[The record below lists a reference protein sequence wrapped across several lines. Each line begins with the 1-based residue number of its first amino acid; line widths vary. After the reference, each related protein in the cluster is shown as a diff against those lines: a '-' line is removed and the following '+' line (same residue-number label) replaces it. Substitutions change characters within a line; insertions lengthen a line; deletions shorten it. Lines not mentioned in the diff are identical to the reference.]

1 VGSVAAIENG
11 TETVDRD
18 AIQEETRMTVHLEET
33 ETSSM
38 TGEAEA
44 EVVDVEIGAAMAD
57 SGAETR
63 SVREARALRPRRRNR
78 HQI

>member
-1 VGSVAAIENG
+1 VGSVAAIGNG

-18 AIQEETRMTVHLEET
+18 AIQEETRMTVHLGGT
-33 ETSSM
+33 ETSST

-44 EVVDVEIGAAMAD
+44 EAVDVEIGAAMAD

>member
-18 AIQEETRMTVHLEET
+18 AIQEETRMTVHLEEI

-78 HQI
+78 LQI